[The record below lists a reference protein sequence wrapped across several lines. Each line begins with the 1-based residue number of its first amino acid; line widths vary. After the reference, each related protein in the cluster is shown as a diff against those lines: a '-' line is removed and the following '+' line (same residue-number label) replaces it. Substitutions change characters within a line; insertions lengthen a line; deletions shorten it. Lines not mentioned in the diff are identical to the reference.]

1 MNKVE
6 LTKKEKI
13 EISIEKLKNKKS
25 KVFFIIT
32 NNGTPTA
39 SIYEIYRHATI
50 LKNMGYEIHML
61 TDTSDFVIPEWIEK
75 ELTDFKHE
83 SVDSVKLSVSP
94 EDMMIIPDTFSNV
107 MEQTKNLPCLR
118 VGLLQSIDYMMN
130 ALTPAVDW
138 NTFGITKIIATNN
151 NLAKLVEDYFTGKFD
166 IKIINPS
173 IPDYFFI
180 KNEFKKPV
188 ISLVGRN
195 ANEISK
201 IVKLFYAKYPHYRW
215 ITFDTMYTDSVPPQ
229 PLDRKG
235 FAKRLSENFIGVW
248 IDRIASFG
256 TFPLECMASGTIP
269 IAMNPDI
276 TPEYILSDDN
286 NTTINEY
293 AGFWTDNI
301 YDIPILIGSIITKY
315 LDDLF
320 EDEFYS
326 KMSKIAEKYKYSDGV
341 INVENVYSQILEE
354 RQTILE
360 NALKNLIA
368 AEENNNI
375 KTKTEE
381 NE

>member
-1 MNKVE
+1 MEKKE

-13 EISIEKLKNKKS
+13 EISLDKLKNKKS
-25 KVFFIIT
+25 KIFFIIT
-32 NNGTPTA
+32 NNGVPSA

-50 LKNMGYEIHML
+50 LKNMGYKIHML
-61 TDTSDFVIPEWIEK
+61 TDTGDFEIPDWIEK

-83 SVDSVKLSVSP
+83 SVDSVRLSVSP

-130 ALTPAVDW
+130 ALTPAIDW
-138 NTFGITKIIATNN
+138 NTFGISKIITTNE
-151 NLAKLVEDYFTGKFD
+151 NLEKLVNDYFTGKFD
-166 IKIINPS
+166 VKVINPTV
-173 IPDYFFI
+173 PDYFFI
-180 KNEFKKPV
+180 NNEFKKPI
-188 ISLVGRN
+188 ISLIGRN

-201 IVKLFYAKYPHYRW
+201 VVKLFYAKFPHYRW
-215 ITFDTMYTDSVPPQ
+215 ITFDTMYTESTPPQ
-229 PLDRKG
+229 PLDRKN

-269 IAMNPDI
+269 VGITPDI
-276 TPEYILSDDN
+276 IPEYILSKGDK
-286 NTTINEY
+286 TVVNEY
-293 AGFWTDNI
+293 AGFWSDNI
-301 YDIPILIGSIITKY
+301 YDLPTLIGSVITKY

-320 EDEFYS
+320 EDEYFEN
-326 KMSKIAEKYKYSDGV
+326 MIKIPEKYKYSTT
-341 INVENVYSQILEE
+341 INNVENVYNNILEE
-354 RQTILE
+354 RRVILE

-375 KTKTEE
+375 KSKSED